1 MPHTARVLQTSGDV
15 AVEHAGVRAPA
26 AVDAVL
32 AADDVVHVADGASV
46 VLVTSN
52 GWVVKLDD
60 ACDKQVGT
68 LPLFAKDATTES
80 VASQL
85 AHLGA
90 ADTRA
95 VLPEELQA
103 GERIAGVQQH
113 DSAATTVAATSTPS
127 AAPAPAAE
135 RAANAAANEAAQKAT
150 NAPAAVAAL
159 ERARDEHAA
168 PPPPSAQK
176 DSGLAGIG
184 TVGGGGGAAFDT
196 GSTGSGPSSSSESKS
211 DATIVLE
218 GSEGADRNA
227 DDARVIARRQAGFRA
242 CYERALQANPAL
254 QGRLTLRFTIAATGS
269 VTKVD
274 VVEDT
279 IGSPDVAAC
288 SIALAKRL
296 RFSAGDVERHLSQ
309 RFLFSR

>member
-1 MPHTARVLQTSGDV
+1 MSSPSIVSRVCRVVVTLVLGACSSPAVPHTARVLQASGDV

-26 AVDAVL
+26 AVDDVL

-113 DSAATTVAATSTPS
+113 DSAATTVAAWQRRRLRRRGVEAPFVATPTAS
-127 AAPAPAAE
+127 SSWRGGPVVRRHHLRAALRLSLAAE
-135 RAANAAANEAAQKAT
+135 R
-150 NAPAAVAAL
+150 PL
-159 ERARDEHAA
+159 PCAR
-168 PPPPSAQK
+168 P
-176 DSGLAGIG
+176 
-184 TVGGGGGAAFDT
+184 
-196 GSTGSGPSSSSESKS
+196 
-211 DATIVLE
+211 
-218 GSEGADRNA
+218 
-227 DDARVIARRQAGFRA
+227 RRRFR
-242 CYERALQANPAL
+242 
-254 QGRLTLRFTIAATGS
+254 
-269 VTKVD
+269 
-274 VVEDT
+274 
-279 IGSPDVAAC
+279 
-288 SIALAKRL
+288 
-296 RFSAGDVERHLSQ
+296 
-309 RFLFSR
+309 